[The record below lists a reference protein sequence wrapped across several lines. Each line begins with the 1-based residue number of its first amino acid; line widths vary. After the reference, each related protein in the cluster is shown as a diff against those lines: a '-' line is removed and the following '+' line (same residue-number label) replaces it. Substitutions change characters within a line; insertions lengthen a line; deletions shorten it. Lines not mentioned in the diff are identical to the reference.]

1 MKPKPINIPS
11 ELTTIIRD
19 LEDLKKRAVRE
30 FAIPSPSL
38 EQVRSFR
45 DEVSNIYTDQSES
58 LDDIIIYLDDLGD
71 FLEEPEDDEEEGD
84 SSNDEELDD
93 EE

>member
-19 LEDLKKRAVRE
+19 LEDLRKRAVRE
-30 FAIPSPSL
+30 FAVPGPNL

-45 DEVSNIYTDQSES
+45 DEVSNIYTNQSES
-58 LDDIIIYLDDLGD
+58 LDDIILYLDDLGD
-71 FLEEPEDDEEEGD
+71 FLEEPEDDEEGE
-84 SSNDEELDD
+84 SSNDEEIDD